1 MDVRKKVGFMPYGWM
16 PDARHDTRLRE
27 AFLSHGARS
36 SYEIATSDAHQRHM
50 RPRKNAVRPTHHIA
64 RHAHARG

>member
-1 MDVRKKVGFMPYGWM
+1 MPYGWM

-36 SYEIATSDAHQRHM
+36 SYEIATSDAHRRHM
-50 RPRKNAVRPTHHIA
+50 PHTNALRRTRPA
-64 RHAHARG
+64 RRGR